1 MCAGVTIIGN
11 DREEKTPVDGTKVVT
26 VTYNNVTEEQVE
38 SLTHISSFC
47 FQPVKYDCYN
57 TLVYLLFFLYGLKL
71 NFVVKHLDCT
81 TVNYSLYTVFLQVIH
96 VGIIRNLMK

>member
-1 MCAGVTIIGN
+1 MNKNYFCAGVTIIGN
-11 DREEKTPVDGTKVVT
+11 DREEKTPVDGTKVVI

-57 TLVYLLFFLYGLKL
+57 TLVCLFFLSMAKTLLKI
-71 NFVVKHLDCT
+71 FR
-81 TVNYSLYTVFLQVIH
+81 LYYC
-96 VGIIRNLMK
+96 